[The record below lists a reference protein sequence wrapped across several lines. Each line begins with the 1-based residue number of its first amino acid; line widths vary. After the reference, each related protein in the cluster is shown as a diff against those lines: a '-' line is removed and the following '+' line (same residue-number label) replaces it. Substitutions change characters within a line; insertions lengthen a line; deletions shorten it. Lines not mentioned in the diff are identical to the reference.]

1 MLRLGSFTGHDCS
14 GWSRRSLLQV
24 GLAGALEYG
33 SGGILTGG
41 ALRAEGEALRPNNC
55 IFIFLTGG
63 PSHFETFDPKP
74 EAPDAVRGPY
84 GAISTSVPGTRFC
97 ELLPRTSK
105 IAHHFAVVRSLS
117 HSNAGHN
124 STAMAAGF
132 EGGNTHLGA
141 VAAKLQPS
149 TGVMPPFVH
158 VGSRIGNGS
167 IEGSASDM
175 AGGGT
180 LGTPF
185 EPLVVR
191 DPTGK
196 KVDLKEFSLQPDL
209 TADRFGHR
217 RELLASVDRWREAVS
232 TNTNLDK
239 VGENYRRAIDLLTS
253 SRVREAFDVTREQE
267 RTRMRYGANFFGQS
281 CLMARRL
288 VEAGTRFVQVKWYDC
303 VAFDAWDVHGAEL
316 PGMSRM
322 EQQLCPRFDQGFSAL
337 IEDLH
342 DRGLLATTLVV
353 VVGEFG
359 RTPQINR
366 FGARDHW
373 PYAFSGVLAGAGV
386 PGGQIVGASDAKGA
400 YPAHRPVK
408 PEEFAATIYRRM
420 GIDVVGDLRVR
431 PFIKD
436 ATPIGELV

>member
-1 MLRLGSFTGHDCS
+1 MLRLGSFAGHDCG
-14 GWSRRSLLQV
+14 GWSRRSVLQV
-24 GLAGALEYG
+24 GLAGRWSTEPGRCPLG
-33 SGGILTGG
+33 PRGRGT
-41 ALRAEGEALRPNNC
+41 LRPNNC
-55 IFIFLTGG
+55 IFLFLTGG

-97 ELLPRTSK
+97 ELLPQSAR
-105 IAHHFAVVRSLS
+105 IAQHFAVVRSLT

-124 STAMAAGF
+124 STAMSAGF

-141 VAAKLQPS
+141 VVSKLQPS

-180 LGTPF
+180 LGTPYD
-185 EPLVVR
+185 PLVVR

-217 RELLASVDRWREAVS
+217 RELLASVDRWREAVAS
-232 TNTNLDK
+232 SANLDK
-239 VGENYRRAIDLLTS
+239 VGENYRRAIDLLTTTK
-253 SRVREAFDVTREQE
+253 VREAFDVAKESE
-267 RTRMRYGANFFGQS
+267 RTRLRYGANFFGQS

-342 DRGLLATTLVV
+342 DRGCSIRPSSWSWVSSGARRKSIASERGTT
-353 VVGEFG
+353 G
-359 RTPQINR
+359 RTR
-366 FGARDHW
+366 SRAC
-373 PYAFSGVLAGAGV
+373 S
-386 PGGQIVGASDAKGA
+386 PGPES
-400 YPAHRPVK
+400 PVDRSSA
-408 PEEFAATIYRRM
+408 P
-420 GIDVVGDLRVR
+420 
-431 PFIKD
+431 
-436 ATPIGELV
+436 ATPRGPTPRTAR